1 MAGKKNDRIISDDFN
16 LSEESSTF
24 FKDAVRLLNVKPDE
38 YYLSDTENLRDPA
51 EIDIE
56 KFENHPLDQAV
67 KKNITVNQDFFF
79 SSTKVGNVLKE
90 TTAKKNGIP
99 VKCLNEISDF
109 CAPPLNDIC
118 NKEIFTQKCFPNNLK
133 LANVTT
139 VFKNKD
145 ASMLKNYRPVSVLP
159 VVFKIYERIMQN
171 GTFSNIPTKHLKIC
185 LIFVHHH

>member
-1 MAGKKNDRIISDDFN
+1 MG
-16 LSEESSTF
+16 
-24 FKDAVRLLNVKPDE
+24 
-38 YYLSDTENLRDPA
+38 
-51 EIDIE
+51 
-56 KFENHPLDQAV
+56 
-67 KKNITVNQDFFF
+67 NI
-79 SSTKVGNVLKE
+79 LKE

-99 VKCLNEISDF
+99 EKCLNEISDF

-171 GTFSNIPTKHLKIC
+171 GTFSNTPTKHLKIC